1 MLSVDGRT
9 PGQDRKG
16 KEDATGP
23 VMRIQTRVK
32 RSLVYRREATF
43 GRSRHDARVTRRMH
57 GLVKEFQLVLATDRP
72 MYHVAERTC
81 NLFNLRA
88 SEPDE
93 TRQLRG
99 QHE

>member
-1 MLSVDGRT
+1 
-9 PGQDRKG
+9 
-16 KEDATGP
+16 
-23 VMRIQTRVK
+23 MRIQTKVK

-43 GRSRHDARVTRRMH
+43 GRSRYDARVTRHMH
-57 GLVKEFQLVLATDRP
+57 GLVKELVKEFQMVLATDRS
-72 MYHVAERTC
+72 MYHVAERNC

-93 TRQLRG
+93 TKQLPG